1 MLLRNKLNVRKK
13 HSDSIGEKGGQG
25 KGGKGRKTA
34 KKKRKCN
41 NLIWD
46 YYLFYFVASRLHK

>member
-34 KKKRKCN
+34 KKKGN
-41 NLIWD
+41 ATISFGIIIFFTL
-46 YYLFYFVASRLHK
+46 